1 MPVSRRTVLDRLLK
15 GSALTLSFSLGG
27 ASLLLTPGE
36 ARARSLPLTNL
47 DEKQAATLEQLGEAI
62 LPGARAKGLVH
73 FVDHQLG
80 VAPDDCLLIAKYF
93 QVEPPYR
100 AFYAAGLAA
109 AEKLAGQI
117 AGKPLRELDTEEMR
131 QLVTAMSKEGAADG
145 GFSLFLFYLCLRS
158 DAVDVVYGTP
168 EGFRELNV
176 PYLEHILPPE
186 GWNG

>member
-1 MPVSRRTVLDRLLK
+1 MLVSRRTVLDRLLK
-15 GSALTLSFSLGG
+15 GSALTLSFRLGG

-36 ARARSLPLTNL
+36 ARARSLPLRNL
-47 DEKQAATLEQLGEAI
+47 DANQVAILEQLGEAI
-62 LPGARAKGLVH
+62 LPGATAKGLGH

-100 AFYAAGLAA
+100 LFYSAGLAA
-109 AEKLAGQI
+109 AEKLAGQL
-117 AGKPLRELDTEEMR
+117 AGKPLRELGAEDMR
-131 QLVTAMSKEGAADG
+131 ELLVAMSKEGATDG
-145 GFSLFLFYLCLRS
+145 EVSLFLFYLCLRS